1 MDFPDG
7 PAAAI
12 AIGGTVQGS
21 ERHGRRQ
28 HDRLIRPGRRHGDA
42 RLPVAEQRRVLCVGS
57 QEHTRLLY
65 AYLFE
70 EAGYVVYAAADERQ
84 AVAFSRRLLPDVVV
98 LEMEGPAAL
107 SVCARL
113 ASEPSTFD
121 IPVVVLTS
129 SLDSPLAR
137 QAHALG
143 AVPIVSQPT
152 DLDAFIG
159 EVDTL
164 IAAAPRA
171 QRALKRRLLDLQ
183 ELARTNPPD
192 SDGQTVVRQ
201 LIDRLQVAI
210 LAVDE
215 QGHCVAASQGA
226 STLTGYS
233 RPELLAASVFQLG
246 LSSEFLSYEGWLQFL
261 AHRHYASTTTI
272 ANRAGESIRVHA
284 VALAKLMPGVHVA
297 AFALA
302 EGESRRSSF

>member
-1 MDFPDG
+1 MDDSE
-7 PAAAI
+7 ASTATVE
-12 AIGGTVQGS
+12 IGGFVHGS
-21 ERHGRRQ
+21 KRQGRRQ
-28 HDRLIRPGRRHGDA
+28 HDRLTKPGRRLGDA

-70 EAGYVVYAAADERQ
+70 EAGYTVYAAADERQ
-84 AVAFSRRLLPDVVV
+84 AVAFSKRLLPDVVV
-98 LEMEGPAAL
+98 LEMAGPAAL
-107 SVCARL
+107 SVYARL

-121 IPVVVLTS
+121 IPVVLLTAS
-129 SLDSPLAR
+129 MDSALAR
-137 QAHALG
+137 QARAVG
-143 AVPIVSQPT
+143 AVPMVSHAT
-152 DLDAFIG
+152 DVDAFVG

-164 IAAAPRA
+164 IAATARA

-183 ELARTNPPD
+183 ELARFNPPD
-192 SDGQTVVRQ
+192 ADGQTVVRQ

-215 QGHCVAASQGA
+215 QGHCVAASEGA

-233 RPELLAASVFQLG
+233 RPELLAGSVFDLG
-246 LSSEFLSYEGWLQFL
+246 LSSEFVSYESWLQFL

-272 ANRAGESIRVHA
+272 ANRAGEPIRVHA
-284 VALAKLMPGVHVA
+284 VALAKVMPGFHVA

-302 EGESRRSSF
+302 

>member
-1 MDFPDG
+1 
-7 PAAAI
+7 
-12 AIGGTVQGS
+12 VQPNK
-21 ERHGRRQ
+21 RQGRRQ
-28 HDRLIRPGRRHGDA
+28 RDRLTTPGRRVADA
-42 RLPVAEQRRVLCVGS
+42 RLPVAEQRRILCVGS

-70 EAGYVVYAAADERQ
+70 EAGYTVYAAADERQ
-84 AVAFSRRLLPDVVV
+84 AVAFSKRLLPDVVV

-107 SVCARL
+107 SVCTRL

-121 IPVVVLTS
+121 IPVVVLTGAM
-129 SLDSPLAR
+129 DSALAQQSR
-137 QAHALG
+137 ALG
-143 AVPIVSQPT
+143 AVPMVSRAT
-152 DLDAFIG
+152 DVDAFVG
-159 EVDTL
+159 DVDAL
-164 IAAAPRA
+164 IAATPRA

-183 ELARTNPPD
+183 ELARFNPPD
-192 SDGQTVVRQ
+192 ADGQTVVRR

-226 STLTGYS
+226 SRLTGYS
-233 RPELLAASVFQLG
+233 RPELLAGSVFHLG
-246 LSSEFLSYEGWLQFL
+246 LSSEFVSYESWLQFL

-284 VALAKLMPGVHVA
+284 VALAKVMPGFHVA

-302 EGESRRSSF
+302 